1 MCLMA
6 VAIARTMKA
15 PITFIKSFCAGWTLI

>member
-1 MCLMA
+1 MA